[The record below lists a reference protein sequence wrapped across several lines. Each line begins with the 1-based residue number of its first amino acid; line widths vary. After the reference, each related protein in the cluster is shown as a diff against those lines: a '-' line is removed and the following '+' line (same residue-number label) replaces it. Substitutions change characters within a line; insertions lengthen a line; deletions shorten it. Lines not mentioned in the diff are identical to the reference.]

1 MLTGVAP
8 AASASAFK
16 RLNLLNDASYNA
28 AAAHTYGFLP
38 GRSSFL
44 SKMSSA
50 VSTTDA
56 GLYVVLNRDHLST
69 PTEGPQV
76 DGLQAAASEVGSY
89 DKNKNPPPRRREKH
103 DKKRK
108 NT

>member
-56 GLYVVLNRDHLST
+56 GWPALTAGLYVVLNEDHLPI
-69 PTEGPQV
+69 PTEGP
-76 DGLQAAASEVGSY
+76 
-89 DKNKNPPPRRREKH
+89 RRRLTS
-103 DKKRK
+103 RSLRGR
-108 NT
+108 

>member
-16 RLNLLNDASYNA
+16 RLNLLNDASHNA
-28 AAAHTYGFLP
+28 AAAHGFLP

-50 VSTTDA
+50 TSTTDA
-56 GLYVVLNRDHLST
+56 DR
-69 PTEGPQV
+69 P
-76 DGLQAAASEVGSY
+76 
-89 DKNKNPPPRRREKH
+89 
-103 DKKRK
+103 
-108 NT
+108 